1 MAEVIGSSPVFYDK
15 KLFDKNI
22 TIIKLSS
29 R

>member
-1 MAEVIGSSPVFYDK
+1 VFYDK